1 MNSEEQKI
9 SAKRAHRIF
18 IILKW
23 VNTIILAV
31 VIPAIVIAID
41 GYCSVSEVI
50 FLFGLGALL
59 AWSSYWTNW
68 VNLIILAV
76 GVPAYFLAFHSFRS
90 IWEVI
95 ILFGM
100 WGFVVWL
107 KWVFWWAR
115 KRIYEESD
123 EDKK

>member
-1 MNSEEQKI
+1 MDGGKQTI
-9 SAKRAHRIF
+9 TAKRARRFRI
-18 IILKW
+18 LYW
-23 VNTIILAV
+23 VHFVILAV
-31 VIPAIVIAID
+31 GVPAIVIAID

-76 GVPAYFLAFHSFRS
+76 GMPVYFLAFHSFRS

-100 WGFVVWL
+100 WGFIAWQ
-107 KWVFWWAR
+107 KYIFMWAR